1 MRKMMLILLMLMLTF
16 SMVLASEPAN
26 PADPAMIAA
35 FLPGHTFVEGI
46 DNGSTLRLLMR
57 NASDEPV
64 FVGGVKDDS
73 GLWRFTES
81 TPLPR
86 GSSMDSTGVLTIP
99 TGMDV
104 FSVELRPYADGTW
117 GLSRIVP
124 ASIAPNA
131 ILLYKHLICTRYIV
145 SEDTLLG
152 DHPWS
157 DITTID
163 WTTLPTSYEEARA
176 ALDTSHW
183 AVTSSPDPFD
193 RVRLRSGPS
202 TAAETIGGYY
212 NSTPVYIREVG
223 KEWCAVTVGGVDG
236 WMMTR
241 YLVNGASMGEVP
253 SAAPVP
259 VPKRQATQLHVRP
272 SRSSEYILRELEYA
286 DDSAY
291 ILGMSGYWY
300 HVWLP
305 KTEEFGYAHVDDFG
319 H

>member
-1 MRKMMLILLMLMLTF
+1 MRKLFALLLVLMMT
-16 SMVLASEPAN
+16 VGVALACEPTA
-26 PADPAMIAA
+26 PVDPAVAEQL
-35 FLPGHTFVEGI
+35 LPGYTHVDSI
-46 DNGSTLRLLMR
+46 DDGDELRLLMR
-57 NASDEPV
+57 NPADELV
-64 FVGGVKDDS
+64 FVGGVRGAD
-73 GLWRFTES
+73 GMWRFTES
-81 TPLPR
+81 TPLPA
-86 GSSMDSTGVLTIP
+86 GSAMDSTGGLTIP
-99 TGMDV
+99 TDADS
-104 FSVELRPYADGTW
+104 FTVELRPYADGTW

-124 ASIAPNA
+124 ASIAPKA
-131 ILLYKHLICTRYIV
+131 ILLYKHVICTRYLV

-157 DITTID
+157 DVTVID
-163 WTTLPTSYEEARA
+163 WTSLPGSYEEARA

-202 TAAETIGGYY
+202 TAAETIGSYY
-212 NSTPVYIREVG
+212 NSTPVYIREVS

-241 YLVNGASMGEVP
+241 YLVNGAHMGEVP
-253 SAAPVP
+253 SAVPVP
-259 VPKRQATQLHVRP
+259 VPKRQETQLHVRP

-291 ILGMSGYWY
+291 IMGLSGYWY

-305 KTEEFGYAHVDDFG
+305 QTEEFGYAHVDDFG